1 MENKIN
7 RVRLWPHQL
16 PSVPQ
21 YTLKLYYSGN
31 LVPTINQWTTY
42 LSNVFN
48 VLPTS
53 LSLEYNCF
61 ENGTINKIMD
71 AYCTDVNSM
80 KHVELINNEEL
91 NQSKDAIISF
101 LQRQNATE
109 KIKLLF
115 QPITDFVFDF
125 KLLRNIPS
133 CIKCKYANWIT
144 YKQLLEFESES
155 VYLSRSNFTNS
166 DFKNLVVKWRNGW
179 NPTWK
184 DLMIEFRE
192 ELNIDAYISDSYIE
206 INREDHY
213 RNVLMR
219 DNKIRAYR
227 FEIEI
232 NTVLGAVLKTGYHL
246 TRPDQ
251 SIATVTMENNKIGWF
266 HIQPNNPDG
275 KMIAQLSKRT
285 FNFD

>member
-1 MENKIN
+1 MSELKLYCFPNVVLNVVLELMHPIE
-7 RVRLWPHQL
+7 LQL

-144 YKQLLEFESES
+144 YKQLMEFESES

-192 ELNIDAYISDSYIE
+192 DLNIDAYISDSYIE

-219 DNKIRAYR
+219 SCSLNRISSHSSGSVHCNCDNGEQQNWMVSYPA
-227 FEIEI
+227 E
-232 NTVLGAVLKTGYHL
+232 
-246 TRPDQ
+246 Q
-251 SIATVTMENNKIGWF
+251 SRWKNDSPII
-266 HIQPNNPDG
+266 
-275 KMIAQLSKRT
+275 
-285 FNFD
+285 